1 MFLKDKLGIPEAKVC
16 IPSPTL
22 LHFGGTP
29 ETTPKIS
36 KTAYPDADEIGSAF
50 FTDLAACY
58 RAELK
63 ALYDAGCRYVQLDE
77 TCLALMCDPKWQAA
91 VENRGYKF
99 DELLQQYV
107 KLINDAIDIPER
119 AEMTISMH
127 SCRGNFKAMW
137 FAQGGYGAVAQAL
150 FSEIK
155 IDCHF
160 LEFDTERAGT
170 FEPLEH
176 LAPNKS
182 VCLGL
187 ITTKTPEL
195 ENKEEVIAR
204 IKEAAKIVPLERLH
218 LSGQCGFASTHHGM
232 IHTSTISLNYR
243 QSIDGRSPMGQS
255 ASYY

>member
-1 MFLKDKLGIPEAKVC
+1 LFLKDNLGIPEAKVC

-29 ETTPKIS
+29 EAAPKIS

-50 FTDLAACY
+50 FKDLAACY
-58 RAELK
+58 RAEIR

-77 TCLALMCDPKWQAA
+77 TCLALMCDPKWKAA

-99 DELLQQYV
+99 EELLQQYV
-107 KLINDAIDIPER
+107 ELINDAIDIPER

-150 FSEIK
+150 FSDVK
-155 IDCHF
+155 VDCHF

-170 FEPLEH
+170 FKPLEH

-187 ITTKTPEL
+187 ITTKTSQL
-195 ENKEEVIAR
+195 EKKEEVIAR

-218 LSGQCGFASTHHGM
+218 LSGQCGFASTHHG
-232 IHTSTISLNYR
+232 ILHRSTAL
-243 QSIDGRSPMGQS
+243 
-255 ASYY
+255 